1 MGPGAQLQNTSMIRF
16 GRAVTLGPGSIVDGL
31 AERGVELGDN
41 VAIGAY
47 SIVRSTGVLTK
58 LGVGVRM
65 GRNSSIDAYSFIGAA
80 GGVSIG
86 ENVIMG
92 QHISFHAEEHNYSRV
107 DCPIREQGT
116 RRKGIVVEDDCWI
129 GSNAT
134 FLDGVHV
141 GRGCVIGAGALVNG
155 TIPDYSIAVGV
166 PAKVIGTREPG
177 SKDSSAPGPEHLAA
191 SQSSR

>member
-1 MGPGAQLQNTSMIRF
+1 MGPGAQLQNASMIRF

-80 GGVSIG
+80 GGVFIG
-86 ENVIMG
+86 ENVVMG
-92 QHISFHAEEHNYSRV
+92 QHISFHAEDYNYSRV
-107 DCPIREQGT
+107 DCPIRDQGT

-129 GSNAT
+129 GSNT
-134 FLDGVHV
+134 VFLDGSHV
-141 GRGCVIGAGALVNG
+141 ERGCVIGAGSIVRG
-155 TIPDYSIAVGV
+155 EIPAYSIAAGA
-166 PAKVIGTREPG
+166 PARVI
-177 SKDSSAPGPEHLAA
+177 K
-191 SQSSR
+191 SRFLTEAKLSGAHSIPTGGRA